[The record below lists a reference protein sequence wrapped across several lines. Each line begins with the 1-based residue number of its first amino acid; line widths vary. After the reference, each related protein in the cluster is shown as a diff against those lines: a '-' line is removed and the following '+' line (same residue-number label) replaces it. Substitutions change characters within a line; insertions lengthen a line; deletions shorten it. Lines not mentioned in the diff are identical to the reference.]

1 MLPLSML
8 QRDAFGTTAAD
19 MYATVQMTAIS
30 LLLAS
35 SSNNSSQ
42 ALQLAAALGVPLL
55 CVATFLT
62 LWSLADYMRGVWPY
76 M

>member
-1 MLPLSML
+1 M
-8 QRDAFGTTAAD
+8 
-19 MYATVQMTAIS
+19 QMTAIS
-30 LLLAS
+30 LLLATAGS
-35 SSNNSSQ
+35 INNQ
-42 ALQLAAALGVPLL
+42 ALEVAALLGAPLL